1 MIKTLLRKQKF
12 RERDE
17 KTNFSLLLLLLC
29 LSFYVLRR
37 STTTKED
44 RQTFF
49 LLLSFFRVHM
59 RGRPEEE
66 VKKTNRRRCFSHEAV
81 LTCYSQSSFELRRE
95 RSNFVSPKSVGVRC
109 FRSQERSPPF
119 LSSVVECDDER
130 EKEVHTRAR
139 REKIRICAIV
149 PLSAMISSSSSES
162 TSIVAVIFCDERVV
176 IGVRVFLFVSLFSSA
191 EERFFASSSFSFLVF
206 RVSKF
211 VWEFFSCL
219 VLCHSL

>member
-1 MIKTLLRKQKF
+1 MMMSIIRSMIKTRRKQKF
-12 RERDE
+12 RERVE
-17 KTNFSLLLLLLC
+17 KTNFSLLLLLLLC

-119 LSSVVECDDER
+119 LSSVVECDER
-130 EKEVHTRAR
+130 ERRRTHARA
-139 REKIRICAIV
+139 
-149 PLSAMISSSSSES
+149 S
-162 TSIVAVIFCDERVV
+162 
-176 IGVRVFLFVSLFSSA
+176 
-191 EERFFASSSFSFLVF
+191 
-206 RVSKF
+206 
-211 VWEFFSCL
+211 
-219 VLCHSL
+219 

>member
-17 KTNFSLLLLLLC
+17 KTNFSLLLC

-37 STTTKED
+37 STTDNE
-44 RQTFF
+44 RRFF
-49 LLLSFFRVHM
+49 LLLLLLSFFRVHT
-59 RGRPEEE
+59 RGLLPEEE

-119 LSSVVECDDER
+119 LSSVLECDER
-130 EKEVHTRAR
+130 EKEVYICAR

-162 TSIVAVIFCDERVV
+162 TSIVAVIM
-176 IGVRVFLFVSLFSSA
+176 
-191 EERFFASSSFSFLVF
+191 
-206 RVSKF
+206 
-211 VWEFFSCL
+211 
-219 VLCHSL
+219 

>member
-1 MIKTLLRKQKF
+1 MMMSIIRSMIKTLLRKQKF

-17 KTNFSLLLLLLC
+17 KTNFSLLLLLLLC

-119 LSSVVECDDER
+119 LSSVVECDER
-130 EKEVHTRAR
+130 ERRRTHARA
-139 REKIRICAIV
+139 
-149 PLSAMISSSSSES
+149 S
-162 TSIVAVIFCDERVV
+162 
-176 IGVRVFLFVSLFSSA
+176 
-191 EERFFASSSFSFLVF
+191 
-206 RVSKF
+206 
-211 VWEFFSCL
+211 
-219 VLCHSL
+219 